1 MIAPTVLHALKPA
14 EVEHAVNPHQ
24 DVVVGDQVAQ
34 RAGNDE
40 FELTARLASRH
51 AAASPAA
58 VHQQRIRTRRL
69 FQQPQRGGMRSAMR
83 LFGQPLTRLVSRS
96 AK

>member
-34 RAGNDE
+34 RAGKQQ
-40 FELTARLASRH
+40 FALIAHPTSQHPTAPNRR
-51 AAASPAA
+51 SP
-58 VHQQRIRTRRL
+58 
-69 FQQPQRGGMRSAMR
+69 GGS
-83 LFGQPLTRLVSRS
+83 GQGDFFNRPLMNS
-96 AK
+96 